1 MHHKNRVSI
10 SREICIHLNPSSPS
24 PSLAR
29 NTQLKRN
36 FPYYTLKLDGVRKS
50 SNGGWILY
58 PLKTPFLPSFPP
70 PLSFPPLP
78 LPLQNSRLVSESN
91 SLFFPFIFIIRRIIF
106 RILGFRTRAF
116 LSYYGWVL
124 INRIIS
130 SVSEID
136 FC

>member
-1 MHHKNRVSI
+1 MHPFKPF
-10 SREICIHLNPSSPS
+10 LPSPS
-24 PSLAR
+24 PAR

-36 FPYYTLKLDGVRKS
+36 FPYHTLKLDGVRKS

-58 PLKTPFLPSFPP
+58 PLKTPFLPSSLPRPP
-70 PLSFPPLP
+70 P
-78 LPLQNSRLVSESN
+78 QNSRLVSESN

-106 RILGFRTRAF
+106 RILGSRTRAF